1 MADDTPIMNRP
12 MNRREIERALREPGI
27 PAECAY
33 TGCTAKTDNRL
44 RWSYLAAG
52 DGGLPDGYYCPV
64 HRDAIEAIAE
74 FDDPEFLEFLPELNK
89 ESDRGQALISCSYLD
104 ELLRQTL
111 LAFFIEDDN
120 SNRLV
125 EGFNAPLGTFSTRL
139 SAAFALG
146 LISEREF
153 KECNTLRRIRN
164 RFAHHVQASFDM
176 QEIRDLCQNLTYA
189 AQDYG
194 TVTVDIRSRYST
206 AAIAL
211 ILNLTNRPHYV
222 SKKRRAFQDW
232 PY

>member
-1 MADDTPIMNRP
+1 LAHTGIVENLTGPVAKGMTNQKPEPERKP
-12 MNRREIERALREPGI
+12 LEVTHPHLIEFFG
-27 PAECAY
+27 
-33 TGCTAKTDNRL
+33 
-44 RWSYLAAG
+44 
-52 DGGLPDGYYCPV
+52 
-64 HRDAIEAIAE
+64 
-74 FDDPEFLEFLPELNK
+74 FLPELNK
-89 ESDRGQALISCSYLD
+89 ESDRGRVLISCSYLD

-125 EGFNAPLGTFSTRL
+125 EGFNAPLGTFSTRI

-153 KECNTLRRIRN
+153 KECNTLRRVRN
-164 RFAHHVQASFDM
+164 RFAHNVQASFDI

-189 AQDYG
+189 APDYG
-194 TVTVDIRSRYST
+194 DAPPIDARGRYTT
-206 AAIAL
+206 AAVAL

-222 SKKRRAFQDW
+222 SKHRQAFRDW

>member
-1 MADDTPIMNRP
+1 
-12 MNRREIERALREPGI
+12 
-27 PAECAY
+27 
-33 TGCTAKTDNRL
+33 
-44 RWSYLAAG
+44 
-52 DGGLPDGYYCPV
+52 V
-64 HRDAIEAIAE
+64 HRDALEGIVVEGG
-74 FDDPEFLEFLPELNK
+74 FDDPEFLGFLPELNK
-89 ESDRGQALISCSYLD
+89 ESDRGQVLISCSYLD

-153 KECNTLRRIRN
+153 KECNTLRQIRN

-211 ILNLTNRPHYV
+211 ILNLTNRPLE
-222 SKKRRAFQDW
+222 SRERAFSEDIKRDALAPKPSAIDEWEPQPDGSMRNKKTGFSITVRN
-232 PY
+232 PCPPGDMEHEFALAAYNRSKSRR